1 MTVALASMVDDG
13 AALVAAAAAGDEAA
27 FERLIAIHHED
38 LRRICQVVTGDAEA
52 TDEAVQ
58 AAWAICWQKLRTLR
72 DPARIRPWLASIA
85 INEARRAHRTK
96 RRHGVVEINVSHGP
110 HGVAAGRALGAPG
123 PSGDPAAGISALDLR
138 NALARLNDDD
148 RALLALRYVAGFD
161 SNELAAALG
170 MSASGTRNRLSRLV
184 QRLQKELADD

>member
-85 INEARRAHRTK
+85 IND
-96 RRHGVVEINVSHGP
+96 
-110 HGVAAGRALGAPG
+110 AAP
-123 PSGDPAAGISALDLR
+123 
-138 NALARLNDDD
+138 
-148 RALLALRYVAGFD
+148 
-161 SNELAAALG
+161 E
-170 MSASGTRNRLSRLV
+170 
-184 QRLQKELADD
+184 K